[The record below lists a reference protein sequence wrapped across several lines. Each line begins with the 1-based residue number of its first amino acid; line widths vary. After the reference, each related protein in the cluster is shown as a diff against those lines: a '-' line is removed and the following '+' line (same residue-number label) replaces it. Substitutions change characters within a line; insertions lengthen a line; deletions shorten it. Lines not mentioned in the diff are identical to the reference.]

1 MTDSP
6 IQGSLFA
13 VDFLQETI
21 KTLPEWSDFDDTR
34 LDAFIESLNET
45 FRGFP
50 SSRSPNESV
59 TEKDL
64 IWPILDRLGWR
75 HSLPQQ
81 NLTAH
86 GREDV
91 PDGLLFADEAA
102 KTRANAFGKNGAVM
116 SSGGR

>member
-13 VDFLQETI
+13 VDFLQDTI
-21 KTLPEWSDFDDTR
+21 KELPEWSDFDEAR
-34 LDAFIESLNET
+34 LDAFIGNLKEK

-50 SSRSPNESV
+50 TSKSPNESA

-64 IWPILDRLGWR
+64 IWPVLDHLGWR

-91 PDGLLFADEAA
+91 PDGLLFAD
-102 KTRANAFGKNGAVM
+102 
-116 SSGGR
+116 